1 MAPKANKQLTEKE
14 LGLISDILTYEQWA
28 TKKSGMYSAILTEPA
43 LKDLCKSLE
52 TNHSKNFTDL
62 YNYLN
67 AQ

>member
-1 MAPKANKQLTEKE
+1 MASKKLTEKE
-14 LGLISDILTYEQWA
+14 LGLISDLLTYEQWA
-28 TKKSGMYSAILTEPA
+28 MKKSGMYAGVLTEPA

-52 TNHSKNFTDL
+52 TNHSKNFQNL